1 MSRIVLYDS
10 LFVERDVIHW
20 NSALIRT
27 VTAIIIHIFRSAS
40 KSTFPLLIITST
52 PLPIRIGTKSDST
65 TPINAQNIAEK
76 RCIL

>member
-20 NSALIRT
+20 NSALIST
-27 VTAIIIHIFRSAS
+27 VTAITIHIFSSAG
-40 KSTFPLLIITST
+40 KSTFPLPTITST